1 MKLTDERHPP
11 SFDFKAGRPPINPS
25 YSPDDDGA
33 PGLQMLRKPYP
44 RSGSA
49 PLRPSPSGRFE
60 TEPFDKEARSD
71 ENEAGQSREE
81 SAIQARQAEYEAQIA
96 KLLGVVSELHTQLI
110 HKGDILNWITRSR
123 SWRITGWLRR
133 LNFLSLRLLPVFR
146 ELKSASFEGALERP
160 ADVSRIGNK
169 LSVRGWVCSTSAPI
183 SHVEAFLDT
192 ISLGVLHYG
201 SPRLSVA
208 SVRSKAHINCGY
220 EGEFV
225 IDPMFRGRRTLTVRA
240 TDCRGHVVDY
250 DRSVEID
257 VPPDQREIK
266 NVFTSFKDESRP
278 AAAFSDVPAGALF
291 DGGLAAAKRLLTSMS
306 KISLEA
312 FFTSDSSV
320 EFPRHEN
327 PATSIVLVL
336 YNRAELTLQC
346 LYSILRTNNPS
357 YEVIIVNNASTDDTG
372 KLLKRI
378 KGARIV
384 ENEENIHYLRACNQA
399 AGLARGEY
407 LLLLNNDSQ
416 LQGDSISTAVETLSS
431 ADDIGGVGGKVI
443 LPNGTLQEAGNI
455 IWSDGSCL
463 GYGRG
468 DSPFAPAYMF
478 RRDVDYCSA
487 VFFLTRRE
495 LFLQEN
501 GFDEAYA
508 PAYYEETDYCVRLW
522 KRGLRVVYDPRV
534 AVLHYEFASSS
545 SDADAIEL
553 QSRNRRVF
561 QKKHEDWLKSQ
572 QENSPNNV
580 NVAREHRR
588 AAGKRILYLEDRV
601 PHLHHGSGFTRS
613 NRILSELVRM
623 GHSVTCYPM
632 NFPRETW
639 AEVYKDIPPEVEV
652 ILDRGR
658 RDIQKFLLE
667 RAQQYDLIYVTRSH
681 NLAALD
687 PVLTELQGLVD
698 GVKIVYDA
706 ESLFSLREIER
717 LRLEGKKVSPRD
729 EEELVSAE
737 MRLMKNCHSIVS
749 VSESERRALNARGY
763 RSVHL
768 LGHALSAS
776 PTPKSFKERKDIL
789 FVGAVHDYRSP
800 NADSI
805 IWFVKRV
812 LPRVVA
818 LVGDDVNFLVAGY
831 GTSEFLSEYDKGRV
845 KVLGAVDDLTALYN
859 DARMFIVPTRFSA
872 GIPHKAH
879 EAAAYGLPL
888 VATRLIGSQLGWE
901 DKEEL
906 LIADDAC
913 TFAAACARLYGDEAV
928 WNRLRRN
935 ALKRVEEECAPS
947 LFSERLLDIVA

>member
-1 MKLTDERHPP
+1 M
-11 SFDFKAGRPPINPS
+11 
-25 YSPDDDGA
+25 
-33 PGLQMLRKPYP
+33 
-44 RSGSA
+44 
-49 PLRPSPSGRFE
+49 
-60 TEPFDKEARSD
+60 
-71 ENEAGQSREE
+71 QS
-81 SAIQARQAEYEAQIA
+81 RQAEYEDQIA

-146 ELKSASFEGALERP
+146 ELKSPSFEGALERP
-160 ADVSRIGNK
+160 AEVSRISNK
-169 LSVRGWVCSTSAPI
+169 LSVRGWVYSTSAPI

-208 SVRSKAHINCGY
+208 SVRNKAHIDCGY

-257 VPPDQREIK
+257 VPLDQREIK
-266 NVFTSFKDESRP
+266 NVFASFKEESQP

-291 DGGLAAAKRLLTSMS
+291 DGGLTAAKRLLTSMS

-312 FFTSDSSV
+312 FFTSNSSV

-346 LYSILRTNNPS
+346 LYSILRTNNPA

-416 LQGDSISTAVETLSS
+416 LQGDSISTAVETLNS

-443 LPNGTLQEAGNI
+443 LPNGTLQEAGSI
-455 IWSDGSCL
+455 IWRDGSCL

-553 QSRNRRVF
+553 QSRHRRVF

-572 QENSPNNV
+572 QDNSPNNV

-588 AAGKRILYLEDRV
+588 AGSKRILYLEDRV

-632 NFPRETW
+632 NFPREAW
-639 AEVYKDIPPEVEV
+639 DEVYKDIPPEVEV

-667 RAQQYDLIYVTRSH
+667 RAGQYDLIYVTRSH

-687 PVLTELQGLVD
+687 PVLTELQGLLD

-749 VSESERRALNARGY
+749 VSESERRELTARGY
-763 RSVHL
+763 QSVHL

-812 LPRVVA
+812 LPRVVE

-879 EAAAYGLPL
+879 EAAAHGLPL
-888 VATRLIGSQLGWE
+888 VATGLIGSQLGWE
-901 DKEEL
+901 HQEEL

-913 TFAAACARLYGDEAV
+913 NFAAACARLYGDEAV
-928 WNRLRRN
+928 WKRLRRN

-947 LFSERLLDIVA
+947 LFSERLLEIVA